1 MGLIRAGTVAEARR
15 ESGDWAFI
23 DVGFSEKS
31 KSSALLLN
39 DGPPEL
45 LQFGVL
51 RERVAQLAGST
62 GRPLN
67 LVIEAPLSVAF
78 SKAGNPTGRS
88 VERRELQK
96 RYWYVGLGCSVLVAA
111 QYLLHGI
118 HSSSPKREIRLF
130 EGLVS
135 FKPKGVVSDH
145 GADVIAL
152 RAAVWEPGTI
162 KSEIV
167 PPERLGADPAD
178 SLESAFSVI
187 GLDFGVP
194 PVVVLGRSGGD
205 I

>member
-1 MGLIRAGTVAEARR
+1 MIRAGTVAEARR
-15 ESGDWAFI
+15 ESGDWAFV

-39 DGPPEL
+39 DGTPEL

-51 RERVAQLAGST
+51 CERVAQLAASNGP
-62 GRPLN
+62 PLN
-67 LVIEAPLSVAF
+67 LVVEAPLSVAF

-88 VERRELQK
+88 VERRELQR

-111 QYLLHGI
+111 QYLLRRLHN
-118 HSSSPKREIRLF
+118 SSPKREIRLF

-152 RAAVWEPGTI
+152 RTAVWEPRTI

-167 PPERLGADPAD
+167 PPERLGASQSD
-178 SLESAFSVI
+178 SLQSALGVI
-187 GLDFGVP
+187 GLDLGVP
-194 PVVVLGRSGGD
+194 PVVVLLGRSKRD